1 VQLIKSLF
9 CWQGFDNRQ
18 RFIVIN
24 ITCFIAFIILNE
36 IFINFKFGA
45 IAMLLSC
52 SSICLTA
59 TQRRL
64 NDAQLHKNWL
74 LAPAGSFLIVG
85 LIITF
90 IGHGSSYWLLLIPLL
105 LALLLLTY
113 ASKEKKHYILGYN
126 GPINLAEFEQRTQ
139 PSFRN
144 TQRVEPTM
152 HNASTVQAQINTRS
166 QHLHTHNPEKVYSAT
181 LQTKQYSTDK
191 QDNIDIGESIRLAL
205 FSHKNARITIT
216 VTSFLLILALVIS
229 MTFGR
234 SPTTETI
241 AEPTNETKNAKVDFL
256 HRLAL
261 PDNFSLMVSPQS
273 NIVINWQAD
282 TGEDQQIWDLAT
294 AKGDKSCQNIAFSK
308 GESIRT
314 YNVSV
319 IDGDYYAYFSPLDTK
334 AIIRSIAF
342 KNTFSL
348 CGYNFSLKGSQA
360 TLGKSAFYA
369 NLIEY

>member
-1 VQLIKSLF
+1 MQLIKSLF

-18 RFIVIN
+18 RFIIIN
-24 ITCFIAFIILNE
+24 ITCFIAFIIFNE
-36 IFINFKFGA
+36 IFINFKFAA
-45 IAMLLSC
+45 IVMLLLC
-52 SSICLTA
+52 SSICLSA

-74 LAPAGSFLIVG
+74 FAPAGSFLTVG

-105 LALLLLTY
+105 LTLLLLTY
-113 ASKEKKHYILGYN
+113 ASKEKKRYILGYN
-126 GPINLAEFEQRTQ
+126 GPINLVEFEQRKKA
-139 PSFRN
+139 SSRN

-152 HNASTVQAQINTRS
+152 HNVSTTHAQVHTS
-166 QHLHTHNPEKVYSAT
+166 DQHFPTNNQDKIYSAT
-181 LQTKQYSTDK
+181 VQTNRYKAVE
-191 QDNIDIGESIRLAL
+191 QDDIDIGESIRLAL

-216 VTSFLLILALVIS
+216 VTSFLLILALIIS

-241 AEPTNETKNAKVDFL
+241 SEPANETKQAKVDFL
-256 HRLAL
+256 HSLAL

-282 TGEDQQIWDLAT
+282 TGEDQQIWELAT
-294 AKGDKSCQNIAFSK
+294 ATGDKSCQNIAFSK
-308 GESIRT
+308 GETIRT
-314 YNVSV
+314 SSVKV
-319 IDGDYYAYFSPLDTK
+319 IDGDYYAYFSPLDSK
-334 AIIRSIAF
+334 AIIKNIAF
-342 KNTFSL
+342 KNTFAL

-360 TLGKSAFYA
+360 TLGKSDFYA